1 MLGLTSIGK
10 VLTNLERGI
19 NGPQYAPQHT
29 AAMYGQPQPGYG
41 YAAAPPPQFA
51 GYQPGFQPQ
60 NPTAWALFQAVDRD
74 RSGQVSINEL
84 HQALS
89 NGGYTA
95 FSRKTTRLL
104 MKMFDNNPRDGMYG
118 EHSYLFDPTA
128 PSIRFPFHLSLTVQS
143 LQAN

>member
-1 MLGLTSIGK
+1 MFGIRGIGQ
-10 VLTNLERGI
+10 VLNNLESSI
-19 NGPQYAPQHT
+19 NGPQYANQQR
-29 AAMYGQPQPGYG
+29 AGMYGQPAPGYG

-89 NGGYTA
+89 NGGYTT

-104 MKMFDNNPRDGMYG
+104 MKMFDNNPRDGAYG
-118 EHSYLFDPTA
+118 
-128 PSIRFPFHLSLTVQS
+128 
-143 LQAN
+143 